1 MKKVSAII
9 FTITFAAMTAGIAV
23 AGPAPGTGISGSKHD
38 LSGLVPTE
46 TQLCIYCHAPH
57 NGTGAA
63 GGLLWNHSPSA
74 ATYNMY
80 TEEAASD
87 PAFANFIDGAQDAE
101 PTGSAKLCLSCHD
114 GTVAIDAY
122 GGSAGT
128 INMTAFPNANLGTD
142 LSDDHPISIVY
153 DDAADLGLNPIASV
167 NLGAVDLADILENGK
182 INCVACHDVHNSPG
196 ETVELPFL
204 RVTKVGSEIC
214 LRCHDK

>member
-9 FTITFAAMTAGIAV
+9 FAIIFAAMTAGVAV
-23 AGPAPGTGISGSKHD
+23 AGPGPGTGISGSKHD
-38 LSGLVPTE
+38 LSGLVPGE
-46 TQLCIYCHAPH
+46 VQLCIYCHAPH

-87 PAFANFIDGAQDAE
+87 PAFANFINGAQDAE

-128 INMTAFPNANLGTD
+128 VNMTAFPNANLGLD

-153 DDAADLGLNPIASV
+153 DDAADLGLFPKAAV
-167 NLGAVDLADILENGK
+167 NLGAVNLTDILENDK

-196 ETVELPFL
+196 ETVDAPFV
-204 RVTKVGSEIC
+204 RVTMTGSALC